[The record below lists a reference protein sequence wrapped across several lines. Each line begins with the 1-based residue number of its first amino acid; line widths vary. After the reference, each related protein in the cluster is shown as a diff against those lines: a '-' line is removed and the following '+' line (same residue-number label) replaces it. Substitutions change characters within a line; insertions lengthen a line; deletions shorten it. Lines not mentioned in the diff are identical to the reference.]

1 MSKSDKIEAM
11 TERAWERYVSQY
23 KAKEAI
29 YGSNMADVMYT
40 KREFISQRIRTVN
53 TAKANISQAMKDL
66 ERASSSERA
75 DLQEEISRS
84 RNILKNPIREIVSRQ
99 TYSTSRSQAESIS
112 RILKQANEE
121 IDEDI
126 EVPSIRAIRTTR
138 DAVKTLLDKEGI
150 SRLMSEDYR
159 RLRSSGVAPKEASR
173 RVWRSFGGS

>member
-1 MSKSDKIEAM
+1 M

-66 ERASSSERA
+66 ARASSSERA